1 MRGRV
6 DYDVD
11 PAGSNPENL
20 RFDIACLCIENIL
33 RAEGERNSK
42 FLLIA

>member
-1 MRGRV
+1 MRGGV
-6 DYDVD
+6 DDDVD

-33 RAEGERNSK
+33 CAEGERNSK